1 MEWNRLYGKDRK
13 PTLEEAGTFAGGLLS
28 GDFMGFMAENCP
40 AAPKLEY
47 SGCTMQPGWNIK
59 FKKNGKNVCTLYPLD
74 GYFIC
79 MILIGGDAMAEM
91 EARLGD
97 FTPVSYTHL
106 PIPDVE
112 AGAFC
117 RGGEKK
123 RLWVRRPYV
132 TILLECN
139 RPLARPDS
147 RKWRWFC
154 WNTGRLRRKMPGKST
169 DWCRLRSRP
178 FTRDI
183 IPRRWWISSCL
194 LYTSRCV

>member
-28 GDFMGFMAENCP
+28 EDFMGFMAENCP

-97 FTPVSYTHL
+97 FTPYIQGKFRDTRIFQGSRWLY
-106 PIPDVE
+106 
-112 AGAFC
+112 
-117 RGGEKK
+117 
-123 RLWVRRPYV
+123 
-132 TILLECN
+132 LEF
-139 RPLARPDS
+139 L
-147 RKWRWFC
+147 K
-154 WNTGRLRRKMPGKST
+154 
-169 DWCRLRSRP
+169 LRSMGLTPGPTPEKGKRT
-178 FTRDI
+178 TREKGKGTTREKGKGTAARGKGKRNEDEN
-183 IPRRWWISSCL
+183 
-194 LYTSRCV
+194 

>member
-28 GDFMGFMAENCP
+28 EDFMGFMAENCP

-97 FTPVSYTHL
+97 FTPYIQGKFRDTRIFQGSRWLYLEIRDQAVERDLEELVFHG
-106 PIPDVE
+106 PD
-112 AGAFC
+112 
-117 RGGEKK
+117 
-123 RLWVRRPYV
+123 
-132 TILLECN
+132 
-139 RPLARPDS
+139 ARSD
-147 RKWRWFC
+147 
-154 WNTGRLRRKMPGKST
+154 PGKRKENDT
-169 DWCRLRSRP
+169 GKRKGNDTGKRKGNGRARERK
-178 FTRDI
+178 TERG
-183 IPRRWWISSCL
+183 
-194 LYTSRCV
+194 